1 MNKVM
6 IFVVVLLVGG
16 GIWYGVTMLNTS
28 TTPSAENGAMEQ
40 KTTGALTQNAV
51 ELKDFSFNPKTL
63 NVKAGSTVTVTNNDL
78 TGHSVTADDNS
89 FDSGVL
95 SQGES
100 TTLTFDKPG
109 TYGYHCSP
117 HPNMTLT
124 VTVE

>member
-6 IFVVVLLVGG
+6 IIIVLLLLGVGA
-16 GIWYGVTMLNTS
+16 WYGLNSVNKSATS
-28 TTPSAENGAMEQ
+28 PTDNGALEQ
-40 KTTGALTQNAV
+40 KTGEDVVQNAV
-51 ELKDFSFNPKTL
+51 ELKDFSYNPKTIT
-63 NVKAGSTVTVTNNDL
+63 VKSGSTVTVTNNDL
-78 TGHSVTADDNS
+78 TGHSVTADDDS